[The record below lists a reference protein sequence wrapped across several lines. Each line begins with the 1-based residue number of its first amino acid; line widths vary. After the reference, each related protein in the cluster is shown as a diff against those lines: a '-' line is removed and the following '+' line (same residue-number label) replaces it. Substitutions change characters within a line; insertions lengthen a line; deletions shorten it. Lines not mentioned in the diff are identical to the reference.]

1 MKKILVLGANGM
13 AGHVITNYLR
23 SQQEDY
29 EVIAVART
37 QSIIIPD
44 VLLDV
49 TDFEKLSNLIKNEK
63 PDFIIN
69 AIGLL
74 NEVAEKNPDLAIL
87 INSYLPHFLESVT
100 RDTNYKVIHIST
112 DCVFSGKKGG
122 YIETDFKDGQG
133 FYAQSKAL
141 GEIINNKDI
150 TLRTSIIGPEINING
165 IGLFN
170 WFMHQEGNVKG
181 YTKAI
186 WSGVTTFELAK
197 AIKYVID
204 NDIKGL
210 YHIGNNF
217 AINKYDLLDLF
228 KKYTNKNIELDSV
241 DGLISNKSFIDTRNE
256 FNYQI
261 PSYDIMINEM
271 INLIKNNKYLY
282 SQYSLNQ

>member
-13 AGHVITNYLR
+13 AGHVITKYLR
-23 SQQEDY
+23 NQQEGY
-29 EVIAVART
+29 KVIAVART
-37 QSIIIPD
+37 QSIITPD

-49 TDFEKLSNLIKNEK
+49 TDFEKLGTLIKSEK

-100 RDTNYKVIHIST
+100 RDTTCKVIHIST

-122 YIETDFKDGQG
+122 YIETDIKDGQG

-141 GEIINNKDI
+141 GEIINDKDI

-170 WFMHQEGNVKG
+170 WFMRQEGNIKG

-186 WSGVTTFELAK
+186 WSGVTTIELAK
-197 AIKYVID
+197 AIKYVIN

-210 YHIGNNF
+210 YHISNNLV
-217 AINKYDLLDLF
+217 INKYDLLNLF
-228 KKYTNKNIELDSV
+228 KKYTDKSIELDSV
-241 DGLISNKSFIDTRNE
+241 DGLIANKSFIDTRKE

-261 PSYDIMINEM
+261 PSYQVMIKEM
-271 INLIKNNKYLY
+271 INLMKNNEDLY
-282 SQYSLNQ
+282 FHYRLN